1 MGCRSV
7 VGPGAGLRF
16 VLEAALPMSD
26 KSRDQ
31 KPSELPEHS
40 PDIEFFWDPVCPFAW
55 QTSRWLRRVAQLRG
69 LTVDWR
75 FINLAILN
83 EERDYDN
90 EFPEGYRESHDRG
103 RRMLRVAAAVRAAEG
118 AGAMDRLYRAF
129 GETIWHREVDDGA
142 DFRGAVAT
150 SDHLTQVL
158 DRAGVDRLH
167 ADAAADPSWDAELR
181 AETIEAVG
189 RTGDD
194 VGTPII
200 TFGPPDGPSIFG
212 PVISSVPETD
222 EECLALYDATVT
234 LCGFS
239 TFSELKRSARPG
251 LDLPVITGRP
261 G

>member
-16 VLEAALPMSD
+16 VLEDDLPMSD

-142 DFRGAVAT
+142 DFRADVAT

>member
-1 MGCRSV
+1 
-7 VGPGAGLRF
+7 
-16 VLEAALPMSD
+16 MSN

-75 FINLAILN
+75 FINLSILN
-83 EERDYDN
+83 EERAYDN
-90 EFPEGYRESHDRG
+90 
-103 RRMLRVAAAVRAAEG
+103 RAAEG
-118 AGAMDRLYRAF
+118 AEAMDRLYRAF

-142 DFRGAVAT
+142 DFRADVAT

>member
-16 VLEAALPMSD
+16 VLEDDLPMSD
-26 KSRDQ
+26 KSRNQ
-31 KPSELPEHS
+31 KPCELPEHS
-40 PDIEFFWDPVCPFAW
+40 PDIEFFWDPVCPCAW

-75 FINLAILN
+75 FINLSILN

-142 DFRGAVAT
+142 DFRADVAT

-239 TFSELKRSARPG
+239 TFSELKRSARPR

>member
-1 MGCRSV
+1 
-7 VGPGAGLRF
+7 
-16 VLEAALPMSD
+16 MSD
-26 KSRDQ
+26 KSREQ

-75 FINLAILN
+75 FINLSILN

-142 DFRGAVAT
+142 DFRADVAT

-189 RTGDD
+189 RTGDE

-239 TFSELKRSARPG
+239 TFSELKRSARPR

>member
-1 MGCRSV
+1 MGCQSV

-16 VLEAALPMSD
+16 VLEDDLAMSN

-75 FINLAILN
+75 FINLSILN

-118 AGAMDRLYRAF
+118 AEAMDRLYRAF

-142 DFRGAVAT
+142 DFRADVAT

-200 TFGPPDGPSIFG
+200 TFGPPEGPSIFG

-234 LCGFS
+234 LCGFA
-239 TFSELKRSARPG
+239 TFSELKRSARPR

>member
-16 VLEAALPMSD
+16 VLEDDLAMSN

-75 FINLAILN
+75 FINLSILN
-83 EERDYDN
+83 EERDYDD

-142 DFRGAVAT
+142 DFRADVAT

-200 TFGPPDGPSIFG
+200 TFGPPEGPSIFG

-234 LCGFS
+234 LCGFA
-239 TFSELKRSARPG
+239 TFSELKRSARPR

>member
-16 VLEAALPMSD
+16 VLEDDLAMSN

-75 FINLAILN
+75 FINLSILN
-83 EERDYDN
+83 EERDYDD

-142 DFRGAVAT
+142 DFRADVAT

-234 LCGFS
+234 LCGFA
-239 TFSELKRSARPG
+239 TFSELKRSARPR
-251 LDLPVITGRP
+251 LDLPVITGRR

>member
-16 VLEAALPMSD
+16 VLEDDLAMSN

-118 AGAMDRLYRAF
+118 AEAMDRLYRAF

-142 DFRGAVAT
+142 DFRADVAT

-181 AETIEAVG
+181 AETIEAGG

-200 TFGPPDGPSIFG
+200 TFGPPEGPSIFG

-234 LCGFS
+234 LCGFA
-239 TFSELKRSARPG
+239 TFSELKRSARPR

>member
-16 VLEAALPMSD
+16 VLEDDLPMSD
-26 KSRDQ
+26 KPRDQ

-40 PDIEFFWDPVCPFAW
+40 PDIEFFWDPVGPFAW

-142 DFRGAVAT
+142 DFRADVAT

-200 TFGPPDGPSIFG
+200 TFGPPEGPSIFG

-239 TFSELKRSARPG
+239 TFSELKRSARPR